1 MVRFLF
7 SFAKENNKYCHW
19 PPDTDDESGPDDEFL
34 RAMYR
39 EKNKN

>member
-1 MVRFLF
+1 MVKISVFIRN
-7 SFAKENNKYCHW
+7 ENNKYCHW
-19 PPDTDDESGPDDEFL
+19 PPDTDESEPDDEFL